1 MTVLTS
7 IGYPLET
14 DGKGGLKL
22 ATRADVVTQQI
33 ISVLETRPGE
43 RIMLP
48 FYGMREHIMNALA
61 PNVVVSD
68 IEQIVQKWV
77 PQAKNVKVTFL
88 KDTELFEQG
97 KLAVT
102 IRFEYE
108 EVDTEFTV
116 EVSDG

>member
-14 DGKGGLKL
+14 DGNGSLKVK
-22 ATRADVVTQQI
+22 TRADVVRDQI

-61 PNVVVSD
+61 PNVVISD
-68 IEQIVQKWV
+68 IENIIQKWV
-77 PQAKNVKVTFL
+77 PQAKNVKVSYV
-88 KDTELFEQG
+88 KDPVLFEEG
-97 KLAVT
+97 KMEIT
-102 IRFEYE
+102 IAFEYE

-116 EVSDG
+116 EVSDA